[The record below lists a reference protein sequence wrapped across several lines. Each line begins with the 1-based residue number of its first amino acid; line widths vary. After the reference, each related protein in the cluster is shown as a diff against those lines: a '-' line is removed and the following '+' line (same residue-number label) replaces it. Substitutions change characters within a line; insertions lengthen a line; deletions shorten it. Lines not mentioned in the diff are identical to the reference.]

1 MNPALQ
7 ALREQI
13 DAVDRELLTLLNRR
27 AGLALEVGEI
37 KKHEGSPVFRPEREA
52 TERRNLGLLL
62 AHRRRV
68 RLGLEPAED

>member
-1 MNPALQ
+1 MTNDRCAGTRTGRQPRDGAKGMRDTMNSQLYVAYGISST
-7 ALREQI
+7 R
-13 DAVDRELLTLLNRR
+13 
-27 AGLALEVGEI
+27 
-37 KKHEGSPVFRPEREA
+37 FRPEREA